1 MVLITDCVAFPA
13 LLPLTPTVM
22 PKLIK
27 ATVTPVC
34 AAYEV
39 SCLGLLFK
47 KKKKLSYFLLHFLIF
62 CTTLHCKCTQVHMR
76 THACTNIHFSPFFLC
91 RSLPAMLATLP
102 RSVFHGVSFPS
113 ALQTKVNE
121 RHNPEIVFQP
131 EMVGRKIPRLVLA
144 GGRESR
150 RK

>member
-1 MVLITDCVAFPA
+1 MVLIRDCAAFPA
-13 LLPLTPTVM
+13 LLPLTPTVTL
-22 PKLIK
+22 KLIM

-34 AAYEV
+34 VTFVASLSWA
-39 SCLGLLFK
+39 CHLFTF
-47 KKKKLSYFLLHFLIF
+47 LNRSYFFLHFLIF
-62 CTTLHCKCTQVHMR
+62 CTTLHCMHTHMH
-76 THACTNIHFSPFFLC
+76 THIHFSPFFRC
-91 RSLPAMLATLP
+91 WSLPAMLATLP

-144 GGRESR
+144 GGWESR